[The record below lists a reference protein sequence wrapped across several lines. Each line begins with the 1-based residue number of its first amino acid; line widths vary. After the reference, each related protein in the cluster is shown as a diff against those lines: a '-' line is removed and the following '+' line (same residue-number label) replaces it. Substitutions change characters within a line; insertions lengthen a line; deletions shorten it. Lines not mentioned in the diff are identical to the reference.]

1 MKPKAP
7 KVSIKDV
14 AQAAGVSIAS
24 VSRAMN
30 AGTGNVS
37 ETTRLKIEK
46 AVAELNYRPNWIG
59 KALRGNSNNTF
70 AMIISSIQ
78 NNFFSAVAWEIERR
92 LNDEGA
98 AMLLFNSNENAQ
110 LQDRCL
116 EEIRSRQVAGVF
128 MLCAVPSTNLKDL
141 AEHTPVI
148 LINRQINDPPDL
160 PFVGIDDRSAASE
173 LAKAILREHEGPIA
187 LIHGP
192 RSSNTSRARLD
203 GFRTEFER
211 AGRAILPENMIEAEL
226 SMESG
231 YASAVHLIRTA
242 EIRYAAIVCGNDQI
256 AYGAYRRCRELGM
269 NVPQD
274 TAIYGFDD
282 NPLNRWLAPWLNTV
296 SVPHVKYAEEAVER
310 MKQLVN
316 GQTVENAIL
325 PYDII
330 LRR

>member
-1 MKPKAP
+1 MKSKAP

-37 ETTRLKIEK
+37 EATRQKVEK
-46 AVAELNYRPNWIG
+46 AIAELNYRPNWIG
-59 KALRGNSNNTF
+59 KALRGHSNNTF

-98 AMLLFNSNENAQ
+98 AMLLFNSNENMQ

-128 MLCAVPSTNLKDL
+128 MLCAVDSPNLKEL

-148 LINRQINDPPDL
+148 LINRQIDDLPDL

-173 LAKAILREHEGPIA
+173 LAKAIMRENDGPIA

-192 RSSNTSRARLD
+192 QTSNTSRARLD
-203 GFRTEFER
+203 GFRSEFER
-211 AGRAILPENMIEAEL
+211 EGRAILPENMIEAEL

-231 YASAVHLIRTA
+231 YACAVHLMNTA
-242 EIRYAAIVCGNDQI
+242 KTPYSAIVCGNDQI
-256 AYGAYRRCRELGM
+256 AYGAYRRCRELGL

-282 NPLNRWLAPWLNTV
+282 NPLNHWLAPWLNTV
-296 SVPHVKYAEEAVER
+296 SVPHVRYAEEAVER
-310 MKQLVN
+310 MKRLVN

>member
-1 MKPKAP
+1 MKSKAP
-7 KVSIKDV
+7 TVSIKDV

-30 AGTGNVS
+30 EGTGNVS
-37 ETTRLKIEK
+37 EATRQKVEK
-46 AVAELNYRPNWIG
+46 AIAELNYRPNWIG
-59 KALRGNSNNTF
+59 KALRGHSNNTF

-98 AMLLFNSNENAQ
+98 AMLLFNSNENMQ

-128 MLCAVPSTNLKDL
+128 MLCAVDSPNLKEL

-148 LINRQINDPPDL
+148 LINRQIDDLPDL

-173 LAKAILREHEGPIA
+173 LAKAIMRENDGPIA

-192 RSSNTSRARLD
+192 QTSNTSRARLD
-203 GFRTEFER
+203 GFRSEFER
-211 AGRAILPENMIEAEL
+211 EGRAILPENMIEAEL

-231 YASAVHLIRTA
+231 YACAVHLMNTA
-242 EIRYAAIVCGNDQI
+242 KTPYSAIVCGTI
-256 AYGAYRRCRELGM
+256 SSTAGGM
-269 NVPQD
+269 
-274 TAIYGFDD
+274 
-282 NPLNRWLAPWLNTV
+282 LV
-296 SVPHVKYAEEAVER
+296 SARLMTGMPHCSARAWV
-310 MKQLVN
+310 
-316 GQTVENAIL
+316 T
-325 PYDII
+325 
-330 LRR
+330 